1 MECFISRSP
10 TQQLN
15 LTSDVLKGY
24 LAAVSAASGQ
34 GPMAKE
40 SISRADGREHP
51 CGVSCLGRRVPWHT
65 DETRWGL
72 PSSQRQNVL
81 VAITLNDSTFRRR
94 STGWARIHHGHVRA
108 REGAGTGPGFLE
120 REARS

>member
-1 MECFISRSP
+1 MECFISRLP

-15 LTSDVLKGY
+15 LTSVVLKVY

-72 PSSQRQNVL
+72 PSSHRQNVP
-81 VAITLNDSTFRRR
+81 VAITLNGSHFQEQQ
-94 STGWARIHHGHVRA
+94 HRA
-108 REGAGTGPGFLE
+108 GPG
-120 REARS
+120 STTDM